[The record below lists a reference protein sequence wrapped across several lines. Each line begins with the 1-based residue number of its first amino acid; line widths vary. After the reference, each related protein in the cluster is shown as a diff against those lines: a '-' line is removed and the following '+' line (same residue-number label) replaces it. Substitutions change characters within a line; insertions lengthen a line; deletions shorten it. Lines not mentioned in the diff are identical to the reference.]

1 MQAFQ
6 GKVAVVT
13 GAASGIGLGMTEAL
27 ASRGMKVVMADVE
40 EAALMKE
47 AERLTRANFE
57 VDPQLA
63 DVSSYD
69 SVDRLAQA
77 AKARFGE
84 VHVLC
89 NNAGVSGSGGGKPI
103 WAQSQADW
111 DWVMGVNFQGV
122 MNGVRAFVPG
132 MIAHGE
138 EGHVVN
144 TSSILGLTTGAGSI
158 YGVSKHAVTRLSEG
172 LFQDLKA
179 ANAKI
184 GVTVLCPGMIATNI
198 ITSARN
204 RPDRLKDE
212 AEPDTARSQAI
223 SAMDARFKSQ
233 GMAPREV
240 GERVA
245 EAIHEERFYVLTH
258 AENMEGVKRRFDDIV
273 NLRAPSPP
281 QSLIGS

>member
-1 MQAFQ
+1 MQVFQ

-69 SVDRLAQA
+69 SVEQLAA
-77 AKARFGE
+77 AANARFGK

-89 NNAGVSGSGGGKPI
+89 NNAGVSGGVGKPI

-111 DWVMGVNFQGV
+111 DWVMGVNFWGV
-122 MNGVRAFVPG
+122 MNGVRAFVPS

-144 TSSILGLTTGAGSI
+144 TSSIRGLVTGAGSA
-158 YGVSKHAVTRLSEG
+158 YGVSKHAVTRLTEG
-172 LFQDLKA
+172 LYQDLKA
-179 ANAKI
+179 ANARI
-184 GVTVLCPGMIATNI
+184 GATVLCPGMIATNI
-198 ITSARN
+198 ITSGRN
-204 RPDRLKDE
+204 RPDALKDE
-212 AEPDTARSQAI
+212 AAPDAARSQIIA
-223 SAMDARFKSQ
+223 AMDARFKAD

-240 GERVA
+240 GEKVA
-245 EAIHEERFYVLTH
+245 EAIANDQFYVLTH
-258 AENMEGVKRRFDDIV
+258 PENMEGVKRRFEDIL

-281 QSLIGS
+281 PPLIGS